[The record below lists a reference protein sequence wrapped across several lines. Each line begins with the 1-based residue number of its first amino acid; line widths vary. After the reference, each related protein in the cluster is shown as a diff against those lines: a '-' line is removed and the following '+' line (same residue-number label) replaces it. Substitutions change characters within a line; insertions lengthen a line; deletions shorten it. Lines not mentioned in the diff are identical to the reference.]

1 MNKKIIVALDLL
13 EMKDVK
19 AVVKKLAGVIGF
31 FKVGS
36 TLFTKFGPEVITF
49 LKSGDNRIFLDLK
62 FHDIPSQVAGAC
74 EAAVDLGIDMLNVHT
89 IGGFGMMEQAF
100 KAAYLR
106 SEQKKVA
113 KPLLLGVTVL
123 TSIDEANFR
132 DLFGDIKRSLDDQV
146 LFLAGLARSA
156 GLDGVV
162 ASPQEIKL
170 IKERIGK
177 EFIVV
182 TPGVRQEGD
191 DLGDQSRVATPRGA
205 IEAGADYLVIGRPI
219 TKAKDPRKAAEAI
232 IRSMEIV

>member
-1 MNKKIIVALDLL
+1 MSKIIVALDLL
-13 EMKDVK
+13 EMKVVK
-19 AVVKKLAGVIGF
+19 SLVKKLAEVIDF

-36 TLFTKFGPEVITF
+36 TLFTKFGPEIIDY
-49 LKSGDNRIFLDLK
+49 LKSEKNRVFLDLK

-74 EAAVDLGIDMLNVHT
+74 EAAVDHNVDMLNVHT
-89 IGGFGMMEQAF
+89 LGGFEMMEQAF

-113 KPLLLGVTVL
+113 KPVLLGVTIL

-132 DLFGDIKRSLDDQV
+132 DLFGDIKRCLDDQV

-170 IKERIGK
+170 IKGK
-177 EFIVV
+177 MGKDFIVV
-182 TPGVRQEGD
+182 TPGIRPEGD
-191 DLGDQSRVATPRGA
+191 DLRDQARILTPRSA
-205 IEAGADYLVIGRPI
+205 VEAGADYLVIGRPI
-219 TKAKDPRKAAEAI
+219 TQAKDPVKAAEAI
-232 IRSMEIV
+232 IRSIENV